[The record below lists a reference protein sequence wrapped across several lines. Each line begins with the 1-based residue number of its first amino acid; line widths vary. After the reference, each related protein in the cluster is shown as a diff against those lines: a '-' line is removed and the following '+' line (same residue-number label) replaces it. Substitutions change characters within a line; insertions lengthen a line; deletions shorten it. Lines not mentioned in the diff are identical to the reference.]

1 MKRFI
6 LLLPLVLWL
15 AVALPAAMFAAAV
28 PDKPE
33 GHIQDA
39 AAMFDDNRL
48 DELEQAAQ
56 SGLYQF
62 YVLTINSLDGE
73 DSAAFATKAYKTW
86 KLQTGDVLLVISKN
100 ERRIEMNFN
109 NPGLQAAIDQ
119 LPNDY
124 DGNGDG
130 TESKLTELVNL
141 HFIPSARNGDFVQ
154 ASLSLMDAVNLLEA
168 PPVTETPDEGQTGA
182 VGSGSESGSG
192 GSGASQGNGGNVGS
206 DRPSVTNPSVH
217 QQPVLES
224 SRSQQGLNFLWV
236 IIICALIGVLWAA
249 AVSFFKLRK
258 LARQK
263 ERTGRLMVE
272 VEHANADLK
281 PFVGLTQGKTEQLVA
296 SIDRSLSELIVSLDQ
311 LRTKSES
318 ERIFPLHY
326 PKLNAVHDALKAAL
340 DDSESKLSEL
350 RGEIGRIVEAD
361 ANVRKTTDD
370 LHERLPELRKQ
381 TDEWRNR
388 LSYPLPLIYAELDRL
403 GIKLEEADR
412 LEVFDPIEADRIATE
427 SWTDSGTLLG
437 HIGSIERYMSKH
449 RDFAAVTEER
459 RAEMERITDENGIRK
474 AIMRLNPF
482 ALLDQA
488 RTVMEKLH
496 ERLREGAMDQVI
508 QLGDEADRLLA
519 EAVGIANRQAELKKL
534 NRKDIDYLE
543 EKQHP
548 FKQDIAELEQ
558 QFGYIRATYSQH
570 HWLQLHERFEQMKT
584 DVQEAAR
591 QLPELNLL
599 TGDGEQHYDRAREL
613 IDGWLGR
620 YHECDDTIA
629 DCRGSFRELDERQQ
643 RAKRSVD
650 SLWSQFE
657 GIQSLVRREALPLN
671 QGWQQSYTAIE
682 EAYRKL
688 SSVWSLP
695 PLHMDEIESE
705 LQQFD
710 SDVHALQGQVNRK
723 LEEKREAERRMRE
736 AQAMYDTVYRRAGSK
751 INRHSYSSNF
761 TSLSEHTKQMIAA
774 GMYAQAIN
782 EMAGLTRIVDQM
794 HRDYEAVEAEERRA
808 EMMRQQQQS
817 SSSSS
822 NSSGG
827 GSWDSGSSGGS
838 SNNGGNSSGGSN
850 W

>member
-6 LLLPLVLWL
+6 LLLPLILML
-15 AVALPAAMFAAAV
+15 AVALPGALFAAAV

-33 GHIQDA
+33 GHIKDA
-39 AAMFDDNRL
+39 AAMLDESRL

-86 KLQTGDVLLVISKN
+86 KLHTGDVLLVISKQ

-109 NPGLQAAIDQ
+109 NPGLQAAIEQ

-141 HFIPSARNGDFVQ
+141 HFIPSAKNGDFVQ
-154 ASLSLMDAVNLLEA
+154 ASISLMEAVNVLEA
-168 PPVTETPDEGQTGA
+168 PPIAETPDDDDDDETGA
-182 VGSGSESGSG
+182 VGSG
-192 GSGASQGNGGNVGS
+192 GSGASQGNGGSGGS
-206 DRPSVTNPSVH
+206 DRPIVTNPSVN
-217 QQPVLES
+217 QQPVLEH
-224 SRSQQGLNFLWV
+224 SRSQQGSGFVWV
-236 IIICALIGVLWAA
+236 LVVCALIGALWAA

-272 VEHANADLK
+272 VENANADLK

-296 SIDRSLSELIVSLDQ
+296 SIDQSLSELLVGLDQ
-311 LRTKSES
+311 LRTKAES

-326 PKLNAVHDALKAAL
+326 PKLNAVHNALKAAL
-340 DDSESKLSEL
+340 DGSESKLSKL

-388 LSYPLPLIYAELDRL
+388 LSYSLQLIYTELDRL
-403 GIKLEEADR
+403 AVKLEEADR
-412 LEVFDPIEADRIATE
+412 LEVFDPIEANRIATE

-449 RDFAAVTEER
+449 RDFAAVTAER
-459 RAEMERITDENGIRK
+459 RAEIERITDENGIRK

-488 RTVMEKLH
+488 RVMMEKLN
-496 ERLREGAMDQVI
+496 ERLREGAMDEVI

-543 EKQHP
+543 EKQKP
-548 FKQDIAELEQ
+548 FQQDISELEQ
-558 QFGYIRATYSQH
+558 QFSYIRSTYSRH
-570 HWLQLHERFEQMKT
+570 HWLQLYERFEQMKA
-584 DVQEAAR
+584 DVQEAAH

-599 TGDGEQHYDRAREL
+599 TGDSEQHYDRAREL
-613 IDGWLGR
+613 IDGWLSR

-629 DCRGSFRELDERQQ
+629 DCRGVFRELDERQQ
-643 RAKRSVD
+643 RVKRSVD
-650 SLWSQFE
+650 SLWSQFD
-657 GIQSLVRREALPLN
+657 GIQALVRREALPLN
-671 QGWQQSYTAIE
+671 QGWQQSYSVIE
-682 EAYRKL
+682 ESYGKL
-688 SSVWSLP
+688 SRVLSQP
-695 PLHMDEIESE
+695 PLQMDEIESE
-705 LQQFD
+705 LQQFEGD
-710 SDVHALQGQVNRK
+710 IHALQGQVNRK
-723 LEEKREAERRMRE
+723 LEEKREAERRIRE
-736 AQAMYDTVYRRAGSK
+736 AQAMYDNVYRRAGSK
-751 INRHSYSSNF
+751 INRHTYSSNF
-761 TSLSEHTKQMIAA
+761 NSLSEHTKQMIAA
-774 GMYAQAIN
+774 GMYAQAIS

-808 EMMRQQQQS
+808 EMMRQQQQQH

-822 NSSGG
+822 NHSSGG
-827 GSWDSGSSGGS
+827 GSWGSGSGGGS

>member
-6 LLLPLVLWL
+6 LLLPLILML
-15 AVALPAAMFAAAV
+15 AVALPGALFAAAV

-33 GHIQDA
+33 GHIKDT
-39 AAMFDDNRL
+39 AAMLDDNRL

-73 DSAAFATKAYKTW
+73 DSAAFATKAYKAW
-86 KLQTGDVLLVISKN
+86 KLQTGDVLLVISKQ

-119 LPNDY
+119 LPDDY

-141 HFIPSARNGDFVQ
+141 HFIPSAKNGDFVQ
-154 ASLSLMDAVNLLEA
+154 ASLSLMEAVNLLEA
-168 PPVTETPDEGQTGA
+168 PPIVETPDENETGA
-182 VGSGSESGSG
+182 VGSG
-192 GSGASQGNGGNVGS
+192 GSGASQGNGGSGGP

-217 QQPVLES
+217 QQPVVEHT
-224 SRSQQGLNFLWV
+224 RPQTGLDFVWV
-236 IIICALIGVLWAA
+236 LAACVLIGALWAA

-296 SIDRSLSELIVSLDQ
+296 SIDQSLSELLVGLDQ
-311 LRTKSES
+311 LRTKAES

-340 DDSESKLSEL
+340 DSSESKLSEL
-350 RGEIGRIVEAD
+350 RGEISRIVEAD

-370 LHERLPELRKQ
+370 LHERLPDLRKQ

-388 LSYPLPLIYAELDRL
+388 LSYSLQLIYAELDRL
-403 GIKLEEADR
+403 AVKLEEADR

-449 RDFAAVTEER
+449 RDFAAVTAER

-488 RTVMEKLH
+488 RVVMEKLH
-496 ERLREGAMDQVI
+496 ERLHEGAMDEVI

-534 NRKDIDYLE
+534 NRKDIDYLV
-543 EKQHP
+543 EKQQP
-548 FKQDIAELEQ
+548 FQQDIAELEQ
-558 QFGYIRATYSQH
+558 QFGYIRSTYSKH
-570 HWLQLHERFEQMKT
+570 HWLKLYERFEQMKA

-591 QLPELNLL
+591 QLPELDRL
-599 TGDGEQHYDRAREL
+599 TGDSEQHYDRAREL

-629 DCRGSFRELDERQQ
+629 DCRGGFRELDERQQ

-650 SLWSQFE
+650 SLWSQFD
-657 GIQSLVRREALPLN
+657 GIQSLVRREALPMN

-682 EAYRKL
+682 GAYRKL
-688 SSVWSLP
+688 SSVLSLP
-695 PLHMDEIESE
+695 PLQMDEIESE
-705 LQQFD
+705 LQQFED
-710 SDVHALQGQVNRK
+710 DVHALQGQVNRK

-751 INRHSYSSNF
+751 INRHVYSSNF
-761 TSLSEHTKQMIAA
+761 TSLSEQTKQMIAA
-774 GMYAQAIN
+774 GMYAQAIS

-794 HRDYEAVEAEERRA
+794 HRDYEAVEAEERRE
-808 EMMRQQQQS
+808 EMMRQQQQQHH

-822 NSSGG
+822 NHSSGG
-827 GSWDSGSSGGS
+827 GSWGSGSSGGS